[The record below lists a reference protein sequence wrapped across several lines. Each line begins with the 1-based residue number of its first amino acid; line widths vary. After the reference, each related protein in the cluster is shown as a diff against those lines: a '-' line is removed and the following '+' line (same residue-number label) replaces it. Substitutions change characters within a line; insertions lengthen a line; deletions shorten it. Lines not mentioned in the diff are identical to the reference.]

1 MAGLKEIKR
10 RIKSVT
16 NTKKITYAMK
26 LVATAK
32 LRRAQEAV
40 NQTRKYTE
48 ALNGLLAETLKG
60 QEQESSFTHPLLI
73 APERVTKVYIVTVG
87 ANRGLCGGYNSN
99 LNRFLEKLSSDLN
112 EEHPQAALE
121 HIILGRKLSENFRRE
136 KRSSLLAYDKLSD
149 NPYDWPIEELADRL
163 EKDFIAGLVS
173 QVYLVFTRFQ
183 SAISVS
189 PVCEKLLPID
199 AAALADNSS
208 ADSEEISENRLILFE
223 PSKEAVFAALI
234 PKLLRIRIMQASLD
248 AKASEHGSRMTAM
261 DSATKNAG
269 DLMHRLQLKHNK
281 LRQSGITAELLDIIG
296 GASAIE

>member
-40 NQTRKYTE
+40 NHTRKYTD
-48 ALNGLLAETLKG
+48 ALNQLLGEILKG
-60 QEQESSFTHPLLI
+60 QDEKNSFNHPLLLE
-73 APERVTKVYIVTVG
+73 PEKVEKIYIVMIG

-99 LNRFLEKLSSDLN
+99 LNRFLEQVEIDLKAK
-112 EEHPQAALE
+112 HHQAGIE
-121 HIILGRKLSENFRRE
+121 HIILGRKPFENFRRE
-136 KRSSLLAYDKLSD
+136 KRPFLLSYEKLSES
-149 NPYDWPIEELADRL
+149 PYEWPIEELASRL
-163 EKDFIAGLVS
+163 EQDFTSGIVS
-173 QVYLVFTRFQ
+173 QVYLVFTRFR

-189 PVCEKLLPID
+189 PTCEKLLPMD
-199 AAALADNSS
+199 ATVIEDLNGAD
-208 ADSEEISENRLILFE
+208 DEQKTENRLILFE

-234 PKLLRIRIMQASLD
+234 PKLLRIRITQAGLD

-269 DLMHRLQLKHNK
+269 DLIHRLQLKHNK
-281 LRQSGITAELLDIIG
+281 LRQTGITAELLDIIG